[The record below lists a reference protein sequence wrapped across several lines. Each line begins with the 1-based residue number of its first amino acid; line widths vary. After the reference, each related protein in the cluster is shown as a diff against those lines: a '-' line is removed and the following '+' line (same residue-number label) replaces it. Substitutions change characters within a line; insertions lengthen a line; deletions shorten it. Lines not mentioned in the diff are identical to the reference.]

1 MAMANEN
8 KGDKKLT
15 EQIGF
20 NIPKELLTPIIRE
33 TVSAAIIKELGDPS
47 EVIRLLVG
55 RALSERVSSNGKKSS
70 YDYEN
75 KFTYLELMT
84 GKYIRELAAEVLRE
98 IFQQRR
104 DDVKAA
110 VRQSLEKSGD
120 LGDIICKG
128 FYESLTS
135 EWHSTINVTLSSSGE

>member
-1 MAMANEN
+1 M
-8 KGDKKLT
+8 T

-55 RALSERVSSNGKKSS
+55 RALGEKVSKNGQKSG

-84 GKYIRELAAEVLRE
+84 GKYIREIAEVALRE
-98 IFQQRR
+98 IFEERK

-110 VRQSLEKSGD
+110 IKASLEKSGD
-120 LGDIICKG
+120 LGEMICNG
-128 FYESLTS
+128 FYESMS
-135 EWHSTINVTLSSSGE
+135 GKWSSTINVNLDSGHLE